1 MYDITTRSQSRPY
14 NNTFISDK
22 HYDGHHQTVK
32 MIFAEFQLERCTCLS
47 LKKSRPIKLFYSYC
61 DNFDQASRDRND
73 FELVKKEVFDNIW
86 KVKLKTE
93 LD

>member
-1 MYDITTRSQSRPY
+1 MMVITRMLRRYLLSFNWKDAPTSVGRRAGQSS
-14 NNTFISDK
+14 F
-22 HYDGHHQTVK
+22 
-32 MIFAEFQLERCTCLS
+32 
-47 LKKSRPIKLFYSYC
+47 FYSYR